1 MNRILNGWNT
11 NKIVR
16 AKTLIIDKSTFV
28 RTNHKIQ
35 KHRNQY
41 KNRSNNQTTAANY
54 RSLTS
59 NAHLN
64 NHAFRGF

>member
-1 MNRILNGWNT
+1 MINDSL
-11 NKIVR
+11 VR
-16 AKTLIIDKSTFV
+16 AKTLIIDKNTFVLV

-35 KHRNQY
+35 KHRNQI
-41 KNRSNNQTTAANY
+41 KNNSNNQTTDANY
-54 RSLTS
+54 RSFTS

>member
-1 MNRILNGWNT
+1 MDEIQIKPYKQKLSSLTR
-11 NKIVR
+11 VR
-16 AKTLIIDKSTFV
+16 TYV

-35 KHRNQY
+35 KHRNQI
-41 KNRSNNQTTAANY
+41 KNRSNIQTAAANY

-59 NAHLN
+59 NTHLN